1 MYEFKII
8 NYFFVLFNKKPS
20 TMNRLKKTSLFVFT
34 LLFVAL
40 FTGCDLYTYVTPS
53 TEVSY
58 ANPTWAPPYYQGVRY
73 YYLPDIE
80 SYYDMSTGEFVY
92 LNDGQWSYSQGLPD
106 IYSGYDISNCFTVA
120 LDYTIYQPWMHH
132 HYYVSHYPRY
142 YYRDYY
148 DHSNIAYVRGFN
160 ENSKSAVYW
169 SDNER
174 GRARNWDSEN
184 LKTNHQFNYSK
195 PDRQQQNNNT
205 IIRNSQNQGL
215 NNGFRQQPDNTNNR
229 NNQPTRGVDNTNNQ
243 QPNRGA
249 DNSNSQ
255 QPNRGNPNPT
265 PPATNN
271 GNINRQDGNTKTGI
285 VTPPRISG
293 FETGARQQNTV
304 APVRPNQST
313 NYYGRTIGQPVKVQK
328 QMRERTLPNPPANTN
343 TRNNSD
349 SRNQN
354 DTNRK

>member
-1 MYEFKII
+1 MK
-8 NYFFVLFNKKPS
+8 
-20 TMNRLKKTSLFVFT
+20 RLKKTALFVST
-34 LLFVAL
+34 LLFIAS

-58 ANPTWAPPYYQGVRY
+58 ENPTWAPPYSQGVRY

-80 SYYDMSTGEFVY
+80 TYYDLSTGEFVY

-106 IYSGYDISNCFTVA
+106 IYSGYDLENCFTVA
-120 LDYTIYQPWMHH
+120 LDYNIYQPWMHH

-169 SDNER
+169 SESER
-174 GRARNWDSEN
+174 SRARNWDSEN
-184 LKTNHQFNYSK
+184 LKTNHQFTYSK
-195 PDRQQQNNNT
+195 PDRQQQNNT
-205 IIRNSQNQGL
+205 IIRNNQNPGMNDGL
-215 NNGFRQQPDNTNNR
+215 RQQPNNGNNS
-229 NNQPTRGVDNTNNQ
+229 NNQPNRNTDNSGNQ
-243 QPNRGA
+243 QPNRGI
-249 DNSNSQ
+249 N
-255 QPNRGNPNPT
+255 NPT
-265 PPATNN
+265 PPASGN
-271 GNINRQDGNTKTGI
+271 GNVNRQDGNTKTSI
-285 VTPPRISG
+285 VTQPRISG
-293 FETGARQQNTV
+293 FETGVRQQKAVTP
-304 APVRPNQST
+304 ARPNQNT

-328 QMRERTLPNPPANTN
+328 QMRQRTLSNPPANTN

-354 DTNRK
+354 DSNRK